1 MAKIAKRIKRSKF
14 DESIPFNSQNYF
26 ILGIGLFFITVGY
39 VILSKSE
46 VTGFVPLV
54 LSPILL
60 VLGYCVLIPLGI
72 MYRKR
77 EQNNADITKNN

>member
-1 MAKIAKRIKRSKF
+1 MAKIAKKIKRSKF
-14 DESIPFNSQNYF
+14 DESIPFNNQNYLL
-26 ILGIGLFFITVGY
+26 LGIGLFFITIGY

-77 EQNNADITKNN
+77 EKSEEETIQNN